1 MPFAK
6 ERPSLPSPKGR
17 APGHSTCLREGPES
31 RSARPRSSSAGS
43 SPRHERSRR
52 RRSLSSNKPN
62 GWATMSA
69 SSLLSSAGCQTPL
82 TRVLEEKDEG
92 DAPPGD
98 PARERAS
105 VGLSSALNRME
116 DSIQTL
122 LRRRSGAAPV
132 VPKLDLRGEEATV
145 AAPVPMTRCSDVAQK
160 SEGYAERTLAGAD
173 RQELFSQLRCLAPGT
188 NPPPD
193 PRHVASLALRGAEL
207 CRGQALSFRQHA
219 LLAFR
224 LERLNWF
231 SQEVLVTALASS
243 GQLSAS
249 LGAQILRALQQLPTE
264 AEEALLIRLA
274 VALAAAD
281 VGHSDFYRKV
291 LDAVGA
297 PKTDEEWMEEEAS
310 DHWRLSLLFFLAKAG
325 SAGRWSLVLNIL
337 RKLPAKHEG
346 LEELAAHVPKSLI
359 PKLLQLLQL
368 NSLENDALLLEARPF
383 ASSLCKAWRTCQ
395 TAQAA
400 EPGAAEDSSDT
411 KSLEVLAKMAS
422 AAGYLGVIDLQ
433 TAEAIWKQ
441 IDDLEIAE
449 AITSSDQTRRL
460 LLQAGWASCVARCHD
475 PEGRQR
481 PGFPGASTLLSLMKT
496 TSPPSAN
503 RHQRQQIRQVA
514 LSFATE
520 SWSSGEGRLPGLAW
534 LGAVGRAFFTPHRW
548 NDQLRLAKAFA
559 GRLRSLGVF
568 CRAEPSWKS
577 VGAKAA
583 AREAEHA
590 ERAERGPEGGLGVAS
605 SEAVVYTPKEGEGPE
620 GKPEAKKVLRLTL
633 WAKHPLLLL
642 SEGNRTELGAHFRGC
657 CLNGFEAV
665 EWFTGPNRVSAHVL
679 LLLRSDS
686 KSRDASA
693 AAEHFARRHLAM
705 PEEALH
711 LWQSH

>member
-1 MPFAK
+1 MAF
-6 ERPSLPSPKGR
+6 
-17 APGHSTCLREGPES
+17 T
-31 RSARPRSSSAGS
+31 
-43 SPRHERSRR
+43 
-52 RRSLSSNKPN
+52 
-62 GWATMSA
+62 A
-69 SSLLSSAGCQTPL
+69 S
-82 TRVLEEKDEG
+82 
-92 DAPPGD
+92 
-98 PARERAS
+98 
-105 VGLSSALNRME
+105 
-116 DSIQTL
+116 
-122 LRRRSGAAPV
+122 LRRRFAFMAAEGSGLTA
-132 VPKLDLRGEEATV
+132 
-145 AAPVPMTRCSDVAQK
+145 
-160 SEGYAERTLAGAD
+160 
-173 RQELFSQLRCLAPGT
+173 QELFSQLRCLAPGT

-231 SQEVLVTALASS
+231 SQEVCEAFRQDSASYVNHLLVSEWLMLFRYMAACGVQHEAFAESVGQWLEEGDHLGQLQLRDLQEVVTALASS

-590 ERAERGPEGGLGVAS
+590 ERAERGPEGKGRRSALSRFRRRAAAS
-605 SEAVVYTPKEGEGPE
+605 MAAQDTFAVVYTPKEGEGPE

-642 SEGNRTELGAHFRGC
+642 SEGEGNRTELGAHFRGC

-705 PEEALH
+705 PEEALSAKA
-711 LWQSH
+711 Q